1 MRMNTERGL
10 SKTRIEA
17 LSDGVFAIA
26 MTLLILEVKIPFLES
41 GREARHLLARH
52 LCPLAILP
60 GQFTMSP
67 CAPSYKS
74 RLDTYR

>member
-1 MRMNTERGL
+1 MPMQANTERGL
-10 SKTRIEA
+10 SKMRIEA

-26 MTLLILEVKIPFLES
+26 TTLLILEVEVPSIEP
-41 GREARHLLARH
+41 GRETSHLLASR

-67 CAPSYKS
+67 CAPLQKS
-74 RLDTYR
+74 P